1 MHQHHNLASFL
12 CYLLFSNQRP
22 SHSHQGVTGDPI
34 NIAIMLT
41 TFPRCLLNE
50 KTVAIYQNIGPI
62 HGGNP
67 KTIISP
73 PSIIFPLAAFYLTLP
88 HLLLH
93 FKNTVN
99 SYRSDANNIPP
110 AVTKPATNHGISLAS
125 FLNLPPN
132 HSPFRWENMLAAVT
146 APPTNI

>member
-1 MHQHHNLASFL
+1 
-12 CYLLFSNQRP
+12 
-22 SHSHQGVTGDPI
+22 
-34 NIAIMLT
+34 MLT
-41 TFPRCLLNE
+41 TFPCCLLNE
-50 KTVAIYQNIGPI
+50 KTVAAYQNIGPI

-73 PSIIFPLAAFYLTLP
+73 PPIIFVLAVFHHTLLQ
-88 HLLLH
+88 LLLH
-93 FKNTVN
+93 FKITVN

-110 AVTKPATNHGISLAS
+110 ATTNPATNHGISFTS